1 METISV
7 TPARGLSARVP
18 DDSAENGPV
27 TSRLI
32 RDFDELASIS
42 VAWDQMVARSDFDD
56 VFATYGFAR
65 AWWRAYGS
73 SKNLHVAVLE
83 DGDSRPKLI
92 APLYSENSSSRTLR
106 VVGDP
111 RGDYNNLIFEK
122 ADQRSLGIF
131 FSWLRARNGWRSLR
145 LAKLPAE
152 SAIHSHF
159 PFTYGAND
167 RRMRKLRCWMRIGS
181 LLVCSHPPTLHPRI
195 NNSKL
200 DEIKDLLSG
209 WNYRKHVYWFGRQ
222 GKLEYRRLSSVSD
235 CLSVLPEFM
244 DLHIAEF
251 AAKGMKSL
259 FVEEDNRR
267 FYRFMLEELD
277 RYSAVRLDCLT
288 LDGKLIAGHFG
299 FDWDGRLYYYKPC
312 FEPKYSSHSPG
323 KVLFGHIV
331 KDAVERGLCEIDFL
345 TPGGDYKTKYASDF
359 RAKSSLMVYRSPFAA
374 LLDRRNFR

>member
-1 METISV
+1 MTIAPPNNSI
-7 TPARGLSARVP
+7 RVAAGHDNP
-18 DDSAENGPV
+18 
-27 TSRLI
+27 RLFRCKI
-32 RDFDELASIS
+32 VQEFADLELASN
-42 VAWDQMVARSDFDD
+42 AWDELLEISDFNDI
-56 VFATYGFAR
+56 FSSYGFKR
-65 AWWRAYGS
+65 AWWRAFGS
-73 SKNLHVAVLE
+73 SKRLHLAIVE
-83 DGDSRPKLI
+83 DAEATTKLI
-92 APLYSENSSSRTLR
+92 APLYFENGESKTLR
-106 VVGDP
+106 VLGDF

-122 ADQRSLGIF
+122 ADQHSLSFI
-131 FSWLRARNGWRSLR
+131 FSWLRGRHGWRSLR
-145 LAKLPAE
+145 LTKLPAE
-152 SAIHSHF
+152 SAVHSHF
-159 PFTYGAND
+159 PFTCGAND
-167 RRMRKLRCWMRIGS
+167 RRMRKLRCWMRIWS

-195 NNSKL
+195 NSSKL
-200 DEIKDLLSG
+200 EEIKDLLSG

-251 AAKGMKSL
+251 VAKGMRSL
-259 FVEEDNRR
+259 FLDEDNRR

-277 RYSAVRLDCLT
+277 RYSTVRLDCLT

-345 TPGGDYKTKYASDF
+345 TSGGEYKTKYASDF
-359 RAKSSLMVYRSPFAA
+359 RAKSSLMVYRGPFAA
-374 LLDRRNFR
+374 LLDRWHFR